1 MAKITIG
8 GEIPQD
14 KAKFKKGDLV
24 MLLNGK
30 HCSETYRNRV
40 MIVTRD
46 EYGDGYFKAFCLIDN
61 EEHDRCASS
70 QFELS
75 RKHILLSN

>member
-8 GEIPQD
+8 AEFQQA
-14 KAKFKKGDLV
+14 KALFKKGDLV
-24 MLLNGK
+24 MLLDGK
-30 HCSETYRNRV
+30 HCSTTYKNRV
-40 MIVTRD
+40 MIVTKD
-46 EYGDGYFKAFCLIDN
+46 ETLDGYFTAFCLIDN
-61 EEHDRCASS
+61 EEHTRCAAS